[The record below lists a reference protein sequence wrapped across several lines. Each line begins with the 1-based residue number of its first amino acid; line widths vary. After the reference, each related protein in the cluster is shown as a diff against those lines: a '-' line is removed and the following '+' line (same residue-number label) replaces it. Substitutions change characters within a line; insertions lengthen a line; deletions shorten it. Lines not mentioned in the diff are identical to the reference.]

1 MAQGACAHVPRPRPL
16 TGFEGVPTGLLGDL
30 LTKAKN
36 DIKGAQSRA
45 DLIRRELKR
54 RKKHTTR

>member
-1 MAQGACAHVPRPRPL
+1 MAVSRGTTSRRPSS
-16 TGFEGVPTGLLGDL
+16 GFEGVPTGILGEL

-45 DLIRRELKR
+45 DMIRRELKR

>member
-1 MAQGACAHVPRPRPL
+1 VAPARGGATRRSAES
-16 TGFEGVPTGLLGDL
+16 GFEGVPTGILGDL

-45 DLIRRELKR
+45 DMIRRELKR
-54 RKKHTTR
+54 RKKHATR

>member
-1 MAQGACAHVPRPRPL
+1 MAVSRSAASRRPSS
-16 TGFEGVPTGLLGDL
+16 GFEGVPTGILGDL

-45 DLIRRELKR
+45 DMIRLELKR